1 MHALPGLLATCVSP
15 VCSLAKSGPA
25 ANWTERLGMSV
36 DNAHSA
42 EPVPGG
48 LLLWDMAGTLLFVD
62 PGTGKPAS
70 LPGCDVYLPEL
81 ARDFRHVVTTGD
93 TAAEARHQLGA
104 HEILPHLVRIYADL
118 HEPVGK
124 PYGRVIAEL
133 GAGTG
138 RMTVQ
143 YARDVACVVALD
155 FSFESLL
162 VLRDRLEPE
171 LRDKVV
177 LVQADLCHLPLAD
190 GAFHKVAS
198 FQVLEHV
205 PTPSARASA
214 LREARRVIRRGGRF
228 VASVYN
234 WSRSKQRRAARGVGD
249 NSRKEGFHATTPP
262 IYYYNFEAPELHA
275 LLADAGFHG
284 VTLRGIYLEL
294 WWLLALGSLGL
305 PLHERWG
312 PTDRGRAHGHL
323 LLAVADA
330 RAPD

>member
-1 MHALPGLLATCVSP
+1 MHGLVPEVLRCPLDRGELVASIAWPWGDADGTLTCATC
-15 VCSLAKSGPA
+15 
-25 ANWTERLGMSV
+25 
-36 DNAHSA
+36 SA
-42 EPVPGG
+42 EHAIERGIAR
-48 LLLWDMAGTLLFVD
+48 LVD
-62 PGTGKPAS
+62 PKTICEVKAAEQS
-70 LPGCDVYLPEL
+70 
-81 ARDFRHVVTTGD
+81 ARDQGAKAYDGRMSKLRGKAEVPSSLRALDPEPGDVV
-93 TAAEARHQLGA
+93 
-104 HEILPHLVRIYADL
+104 
-118 HEPVGK
+118 
-124 PYGRVIAEL
+124 AEL

-143 YARDVACVVALD
+143 YARDVAGVVALD

-162 VLRDRLEPE
+162 VLRDRLDAS

-205 PTPSARASA
+205 PTPTARATA
-214 LREARRVIRRGGRF
+214 LREARRVIRRSGRF

-262 IYYYNFEAPELHA
+262 IYYYNFEAPELHG
-275 LLADAGFHG
+275 LLADAGFG
-284 VTLRGIYLEL
+284 RASLRGLYLEL
-294 WWLLALGSLGL
+294 WWLLALGEVGL

-312 PTDRGRAHGHL
+312 DSDRGRDHGHL
-323 LLAVADA
+323 LLAVAD
-330 RAPD
+330 PSD

>member
-1 MHALPGLLATCVSP
+1 MASIPWPWG
-15 VCSLAKSGPA
+15 A
-25 ANWTERLGMSV
+25 A
-36 DNAHSA
+36 D
-42 EPVPGG
+42 
-48 LLLWDMAGTLLFVD
+48 GTLTCETCGSAHAITGGVARLVD
-62 PGTGKPAS
+62 PKTICEVKAAEQS
-70 LPGCDVYLPEL
+70 
-81 ARDFRHVVTTGD
+81 ARDQGAKAYDGRMSKLRGKAEVPSSLRALDPRASDVV
-93 TAAEARHQLGA
+93 
-104 HEILPHLVRIYADL
+104 
-118 HEPVGK
+118 
-124 PYGRVIAEL
+124 AEL

-249 NSRKEGFHATTPP
+249 NSRKEGSTRRRPPSTTTTSRRRSCTASSPRPGSSARHSAASTSSSGGSSPSARRACRSTSAGATATAAAITATSSSPSP
-262 IYYYNFEAPELHA
+262 I
-275 LLADAGFHG
+275 
-284 VTLRGIYLEL
+284 R
-294 WWLLALGSLGL
+294 
-305 PLHERWG
+305 
-312 PTDRGRAHGHL
+312 PTDAQLGRQT
-323 LLAVADA
+323 
-330 RAPD
+330 APAQR